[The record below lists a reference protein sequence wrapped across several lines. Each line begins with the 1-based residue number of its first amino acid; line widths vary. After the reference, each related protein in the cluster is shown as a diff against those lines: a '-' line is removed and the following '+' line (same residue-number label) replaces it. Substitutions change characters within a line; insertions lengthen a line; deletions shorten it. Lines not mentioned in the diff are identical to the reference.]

1 MKYSI
6 AFVSLLSVL
15 PALAEEAIVGGDEA
29 SIEEYPYQIQL
40 LENGRLICGGSIISN
55 QYVVTAGHCTDG
67 ASASSLSIRAGSSS
81 SSGGGTVVRVSSI
94 AQHPDYDAQTTDN
107 DISILTLAQD
117 LTFSSAIQAV
127 NLPTSSAL
135 PAAGTIATA
144 TGWGALQ
151 EGGSV
156 SETLQYVDIPIVS
169 KSECASAYSDFN
181 EITASMVC
189 AGESEGGKDACQG
202 DSGGPLV
209 ADGVL
214 VGITSWGNG
223 CARPGYPGVY
233 SSPAYFRDFIE
244 SVTGI

>member
-6 AFVSLLSVL
+6 AFLSLLSAL
-15 PALAEEAIVGGDEA
+15 PAFAEEAIVGGDEA

-40 LENGRLICGGSIISN
+40 LSNGRLICGGSIISN

-94 AQHPDYDAQTTDN
+94 AQHPDYDAATTNN
-107 DISILTLAQD
+107 DISILTLAED
-117 LTFSSAIQAV
+117 LTFGSGIQAV
-127 NLPTSSAL
+127 DLPTSSAL
-135 PAAGTIATA
+135 PTAGTTAIA

-156 SETLQYVDIPIVS
+156 SETLQYVEVPIVS
-169 KSECASAYSDFN
+169 KSQCASDYQGFN
-181 EITASMVC
+181 EITESMVC
-189 AGESEGGKDACQG
+189 AGESGKDACQG

>member
-6 AFVSLLSVL
+6 AFVSLLSAL

-40 LENGRLICGGSIISN
+40 LSNGRLICGGSIISN
-55 QYVVTAGHCTDG
+55 QYVVTAAHCTDG

-81 SSGGGTVVRVSSI
+81 SSSGGTVVDVSSI
-94 AQHPDYDAQTTDN
+94 AQHPDYDAETTDN
-107 DISILTLAQD
+107 DISILTLAED
-117 LTFSSAIQAV
+117 LTFGEGIDAV
-127 NLPTSSAL
+127 GLPTSSAL
-135 PAAGTIATA
+135 PLPNTTAIA

-156 SETLQYVDIPIVS
+156 SETLQFVEVPIVS
-169 KSECASAYSDFN
+169 HSQCARAYASFG
-181 EITASMVC
+181 EITDSMVC
-189 AGESEGGKDACQG
+189 AGVSGKDACQG

-223 CARPGYPGVY
+223 CAREGYPGVY

-244 SVTGI
+244 SVTGL